1 MARSAARDVQLQSD
15 EPSPLDEHPGIKQ
28 YFQEAH
34 RDYQPLELEQES
46 EAEAGRGSQM
56 VEQDKPEPELKPDA
70 ELAADQDRE
79 SFNERWTA
87 EQEAAREAYLERYEQ
102 QAQAGQ
108 DGRERDQDWE
118 NSL

>member
-1 MARSAARDVQLQSD
+1 MARSAARNVQLESD
-15 EPSPLDEHPGIKQ
+15 QPSALDEHPGIKQ

-46 EAEAGRGSQM
+46 DQQAGRGSQM
-56 VEQDKPEPELKPDA
+56 VEQDRPEPELKPDP

-79 SFNERWTA
+79 TFNERWTA
-87 EQEAAREAYLERYEQ
+87 EQEAARAAYLERYEQ
-102 QAQAGQ
+102 QAQHTQ
-108 DGRERDQDWE
+108 QGRERDQDWE